1 MPYDEFEREPEA
13 IDFINNKIKKCKN
26 CGHELHYKEK
36 FYNIGNVC
44 NPCKGLPPFIDT
56 DTINNIS
63 TSYIQHSNLEPL
75 TSISVSLDDNI
86 DKKRTLTERELLKKY
101 PEWQLR
107 NELALKKW
115 REKCHKTHA
124 EEIKKKTASTELKIE
139 DERIG
144 ELLNKYD
151 TYKPID
157 ITQEE
162 VISLLWEVMYY
173 RKIST
178 KY

>member
-1 MPYDEFEREPEA
+1 MPYDEFEREQEA
-13 IDFINNKIKKCKN
+13 IDFINNKIKKCKK

-44 NPCKGLPPFIDT
+44 NPCKGLPPFIDS

-63 TSYIQHSNLEPL
+63 TSSVQHNNLEPL
-75 TSISVSLDDNI
+75 ISASVTLDNNI
-86 DKKRTLTERELLKKY
+86 EENRTPTERELLKKY

-115 REKCHKTHA
+115 REKCHKIHA
-124 EEIKKKTASTELKIE
+124 GEINKKTATTDLKIE
-139 DERIG
+139 DERIV
-144 ELLNKYD
+144 EFLNRYD
-151 TYKPID
+151 SHNPID

-162 VISLLWEVMYY
+162 VISLLWEVMYH